1 MKLKNHILIGA
12 LLITLLI
19 ALATGEMA
27 VALIHLYAPA
37 AFVES
42 KGMVFWMVVAAFLV
56 SGLLLAELIN
66 VLLVR
71 YMDFQNMKQS
81 LADRERELLT
91 EQLRH
96 SQKMEAIGHLAG
108 SIAHDFNNML
118 TIIDG
123 YASLIVADPKSSETK
138 ESANQIVKAARQALQ
153 ATRKLLGFDRNEST
167 DVVLDLNTALADTE
181 RVLLRLLDDSVELKT
196 RAPREPLPVAIDL
209 PRLVQ
214 ILMNLSSNANE
225 AMARGGKI
233 VIEASRLDLEKGKEG
248 ILPSGLPSA
257 SFARITVKDSGEGIP
272 PENLERIFE
281 PFFSTRSNGTGLGL
295 TVVKRIV
302 SKAGGIVDLVSEPG
316 RGTTFLIYL
325 PLVEEEESTEKKAS
339 ISTSKSKK
347 QLLGTSSSAS
357 SGVGEKPS
365 ILLVDDDDMIRSLL
379 METLEPQG
387 YRVILADSGRDAVQ
401 IAREYKG
408 QIDLLFTDVAMAN
421 MDGTELDQILRKDH
435 PDIKTLFMSGYSRA
449 QATQKGI
456 PPDAL
461 FLQKPFM
468 PDQVVNTIN
477 ELLRK

>member
-27 VALIHLYAPA
+27 VALIHLYAPG

-42 KGMVFWMVVAAFLV
+42 KGVVFWMVVAAFLI
-56 SGLLLAELIN
+56 SGLLLTELIN

-71 YMDFQNMKQS
+71 YMDFQAIKQR
-81 LADRERELLT
+81 LADREGELLT

-123 YASLIVADPKSSETK
+123 YASLIVADPESSDTK
-138 ESANQIVKAARQALQ
+138 ESAKQVVKAARQALQ
-153 ATRKLLGFDRNEST
+153 ATRKLLGFERDEPS
-167 DVVLDLNTALADTE
+167 DVILDLNTALVDTE
-181 RVLLRLLDDSVELKT
+181 RILVRLLDDSVKLKT
-196 RAPREPLPVAIDL
+196 HAPGEPLPVAIDL

-214 ILMNLSSNANE
+214 ILMNLSSNAND
-225 AMARGGKI
+225 AMARGGQI
-233 VIEASRLDLEKGKEG
+233 VIEASRLDLEKGKDD
-248 ILPSGLPSA
+248 ILPSGVSSA
-257 SFARITVKDSGEGIP
+257 SFARIAVKDSGEGIP
-272 PENLERIFE
+272 AENLERIFE
-281 PFFSTRSNGTGLGL
+281 PFFSTRSQGTGLGL

-325 PLVEEEESTEKKAS
+325 PLVEEQKSAEKKTPAK
-339 ISTSKSKK
+339 TLKSKPSSGK
-347 QLLGTSSSAS
+347 DSSAL
-357 SGVGEKPS
+357 SGVGERS
-365 ILLVDDDDMIRSLL
+365 TILLVDDDDMIRSLL
-379 METLEPQG
+379 VETLEPQG
-387 YRVILADSGRDAVQ
+387 YRIILADSGRDAVQ

-408 QIDLLFTDVAMAN
+408 RIDLLFTDVAMAN
-421 MDGTELDQILRKDH
+421 MDGTELDQILREDH

-468 PDQVVNTIN
+468 PDQVVKTIN
-477 ELLRK
+477 KLLRK